1 MNNNLPSLTKE
12 LAVAVWAAKAAGKI
26 IMAKYGK
33 AAVNYKE
40 HMEIVTEADK
50 QAEKK
55 IIAIIKKAFPAHSII
70 AEESGKSIQKSKFTW
85 VIDPLD
91 GTGNF
96 TMMLPFFNTSIALM
110 IGNTPVLGVVYSPIQ
125 KELFHAIKGKGA
137 FLNGRQIKVSK
148 QDNLLKSRTAFCHG
162 GKTPELI
169 KRSTDRYVRLKL
181 SQCKVRQLGSA
192 ALELAYVAA
201 GRLGAFWMT
210 NINLWDVAAG
220 VLLVQEAGGIVTDF
234 EKKQFTGASRDI
246 IASNPGIYHDL
257 LPLLQ
262 E

>member
-1 MNNNLPSLTKE
+1 MNNKLSGLSKPSSLSKE
-12 LAVAVWAAKAAGKI
+12 LAVAIRAAKAAGKI

-40 HMEIVTEADK
+40 HMEIVTEADR

-55 IIAIIKKAFPAHSII
+55 IISIIKKAFPTHSII
-70 AEESGKSIQKSKFTW
+70 A
-85 VIDPLD
+85 

-110 IGNTPVLGVVYSPIQ
+110 EEDMPVLGVVYSPIQ
-125 KELFHAIKGKGA
+125 RELFHAIKGKGA
-137 FLNGRQIKVSK
+137 FLNGRQINVSK
-148 QDNLLKSRTAFCHG
+148 QDNLLKTRTAFCHG
-162 GKTPELI
+162 GKIPELI

-181 SQCKVRQLGSA
+181 GQCKVRQLGSA

-201 GRLGAFWMT
+201 GRLDAFWMT

-234 EKKQFTGASRDI
+234 EKKQFTEASSDI
-246 IASNPGIYHDL
+246 IASNHSIYNSL